1 MLLIEWKELF
11 VGKVVK
17 QEHEEYNA
25 VSKRRERNMLI
36 KIKDFAAFCNVSDRA
51 LRLYDKLG
59 LFHPAYIDPKNGYR
73 YYDTE
78 QMLELN
84 TIISFKKVGFSLQ
97 EIKEMKE
104 AGLLKEQV
112 IDRLC
117 DKRREQQRI
126 VEVATYNIENI
137 NAMLKALGMLKES
150 ADEQAEAT
158 KLARLAC
165 LENEKLEHDFS
176 QILWL

>member
-1 MLLIEWKELF
+1 M
-11 VGKVVK
+11 
-17 QEHEEYNA
+17 
-25 VSKRRERNMLI
+25 
-36 KIKDFAAFCNVSDRA
+36 KIKDFASFVDLSERA
-51 LRLYDKLG
+51 LRLYDKLD

-97 EIKEMKE
+97 EIKEMKQ
-104 AGLLKEQV
+104 AGVLKEQV

-117 DKRREQQRI
+117 DKKREQQRI

-137 NAMLKALGMLKES
+137 NAMLEALGMLKES
-150 ADEQAEAT
+150 VDQEVEAT